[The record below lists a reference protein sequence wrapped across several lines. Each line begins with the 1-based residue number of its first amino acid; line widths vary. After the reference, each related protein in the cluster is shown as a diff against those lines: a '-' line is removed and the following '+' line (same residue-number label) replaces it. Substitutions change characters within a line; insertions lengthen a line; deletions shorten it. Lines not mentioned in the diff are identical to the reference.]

1 MNFVEPKKLSPEG
14 YKSLIDSICAQ
25 AHMENMDTDP
35 RDRGDISDVIEEIL
49 REMYRND
56 EDTVL
61 ALYNTMRGEDTF
73 KFRPWRRSF
82 GYVYRAD
89 DDFFDGYYEG
99 CCPSEIARDIS
110 NEDYQEEEFVAIG
123 HEVNSS
129 YSLYFENDLRSFFDI
144 DEFAESIKDKWK
156 DMHKGEKDVRP
167 TC

>member
-1 MNFVEPKKLSPEG
+1 MNFVEPKKLSPER

-25 AHMENMDTDP
+25 AHMENMETDP
-35 RDRGDISDVIEEIL
+35 EDRGDISEDIEEIL

-89 DDFFDGYYEG
+89 DGFFDGYYEG

-144 DEFAESIKDKWK
+144 DEFAESIKDKWY
-156 DMHKGEKDVRP
+156 DIHEGEEHV
-167 TC
+167 